1 MALHNFSGKM
11 PDHQQEKLNSV
22 KKEHIMIE
30 WLTDSCLMPTLGTC
44 QGYKSLDLD

>member
-1 MALHNFSGKM
+1 
-11 PDHQQEKLNSV
+11 V

-44 QGYKSLDLD
+44 QGYKPLDLDCNINFNIPDF